1 MSGCL
6 HIAAPLCL
14 LALPQAD
21 LSGKT
26 ACVCPELLLSS
37 QILSLQVGQFPSF
50 PAQLFR
56 HRAAVGSDD
65 DDDDDAQ
72 GCSKGRI
79 GLRSLQRAG
88 TVLGMEGQS
97 GVLSVCQSAA
107 ARKEQGL
114 GRVDE
119 QQQRNWEYPLMGTG
133 KLKVEVS

>member
-1 MSGCL
+1 M
-6 HIAAPLCL
+6 
-14 LALPQAD
+14 
-21 LSGKT
+21 
-26 ACVCPELLLSS
+26 
-37 QILSLQVGQFPSF
+37 
-50 PAQLFR
+50 
-56 HRAAVGSDD
+56 GSD

-72 GCSKGRI
+72 GCSEGRI

-119 QQQRNWEYPLMGTG
+119 QQQRNWEYPLMGMG